1 MAKKKFS
8 REEDDDEQGFERTS
22 VVPGGGRQGPPQ
34 QEVCYE
40 LIDGFLCGY
49 EQVEHEV
56 MATDVIGMG
65 RLREIFQ
72 AWIVPRMPD
81 PLPLYLAELDR
92 RGYHL
97 RCTYDGSQALFLRK
111 RMSPEAMKCAQEADE
126 MILPRNIMMPEDI
139 ALGIPPDCID
149 YEEEDD
155 EEDSSTGA
163 TSVGAVIEMMR
174 SKQPE

>member
-22 VVPGGGRQGPPQ
+22 IIPAGRQGPPQ

-40 LIDGFLCGY
+40 LIDGFLSGY

-56 MATDVIGMG
+56 MATNVIGMG

-81 PLPLYLAELDR
+81 PLPLYLAELEY
-92 RGYHL
+92 RGFHL

-111 RMSPEAMKCAQEADE
+111 RMSPEAMKYAQEADE
-126 MILPRNIMMPEDI
+126 LTLPRNIMMPEGM
-139 ALGIPPDCID
+139 ALGIPSECID
-149 YEEEDD
+149 YEEEEN
-155 EEDSSTGA
+155 EEDSFTGA

>member
-8 REEDDDEQGFERTS
+8 RDEGDAEQGFERT
-22 VVPGGGRQGPPQ
+22 VVIPCGGGQGSPQ
-34 QEVCYE
+34 QEVCNE
-40 LIDGFLCGY
+40 LIDCFLCGY

-92 RGYHL
+92 RGYYL

-111 RMSPEAMKCAQEADE
+111 RMSSEAMEYAQQADE
-126 MILPRNIMMPEDI
+126 LTLPRNIMMPEDI
-139 ALGIPPDCID
+139 VLGIPSDCID
-149 YEEEDD
+149 YEEED
-155 EEDSSTGA
+155 EEDSFTGA

-174 SKQPE
+174 SKQSE

>member
-1 MAKKKFS
+1 MAKKKFN
-8 REEDDDEQGFERTS
+8 RDPDEDEQGYERTS
-22 VVPGGGRQGPPQ
+22 IIPAGRQGPPQ
-34 QEVCYE
+34 QEICYE
-40 LIDGFLCGY
+40 LIDGLMSGY

-65 RLREIFQ
+65 RLREMFQ

-111 RMSPEAMKCAQEADE
+111 RMNPDAMKYAQDADDVS
-126 MILPRNIMMPEDI
+126 LSPNQLSPEDI
-139 ALGIPPDCID
+139 ALGIPSDCVD
-149 YEEEDD
+149 YEDDD
-155 EEDSSTGA
+155 EDNCFGGI

-174 SKQPE
+174 NKRPE

>member
-22 VVPGGGRQGPPQ
+22 IIPAGRQGPPQ

-40 LIDGFLCGY
+40 LIDGFLSGY

-81 PLPLYLAELDR
+81 PLPLYLAELEY
-92 RGYHL
+92 RGFHL

-111 RMSPEAMKCAQEADE
+111 RMSPEAMKYAQEADDLT
-126 MILPRNIMMPEDI
+126 LPRNMMMPEDI
-139 ALGIPPDCID
+139 ALGIPSDCID
-149 YEEEDD
+149 YEEEEN
-155 EEDSSTGA
+155 EEDRFTGA